1 MSGNVVETVDVVV
14 VGSGFGG
21 SVTACRVAEAG
32 YDVLLLERGRRYP
45 PGSFPRS
52 PSALARNLWDPSEGL
67 HGLFDVWSFRH
78 IEAVVSSGLGGGSLI
93 YANVMLRKDERWFVD
108 DAGPSGG
115 YESWPV
121 TRADLDPWYD
131 LAEEVLGARA
141 NPYPHMDVTPKA
153 RAIHRAAERL
163 NLDCFR
169 PSLAVSFAGPTQ
181 RPGDPI
187 LGAAGSPT
195 QNLHGAVRRTCN
207 LCGECN
213 LGCNSGSKNTL
224 DHTYL
229 SRAERASGQLR
240 DRCEVRTVT
249 PVAGGYEVGY
259 VRHEPENEGVRIDT
273 ARLPVR
279 TVRAKVVV
287 VAAGALGSTYL
298 LLRNRDNLPA
308 LGPALGARFSGN
320 GDLLG
325 FVRGCVNPL
334 EPSNGPVIT
343 STIRVPDELDGA
355 EGRGF
360 YLQDGG
366 YPGFV
371 DWLVEATGAAG
382 TARRAGRALV
392 ARLLDRLSGVPRSQI
407 GAELSAVLGDGQ
419 RSSGLLPLLG
429 MGRDVPDGTLRLRRG
444 WLDVDWDA
452 TTSRAYLD
460 RLTAT
465 MAAVAEEL
473 GGTLAMNPNSLL
485 RRLIT
490 VHPLGGCPMARDHR
504 RGVVDDHGETFGHPG
519 LFVADGAVMPGP
531 VGANPSLTIAA
542 LAERFSTRVLDRLA
556 AGQPAATQEAMA

>member
-1 MSGNVVETVDVVV
+1 MSGTKQVETVDVVV

-21 SVTACRVAEAG
+21 SVAACRVAEAG
-32 YDVLLLERGRRYP
+32 YDVLLLERGRRYA
-45 PGSFPRS
+45 PGDFPRS

-67 HGLFDVWSFRH
+67 QGLFDIWSFRH

-121 TRADLDPWYD
+121 TRADLDPHYD
-131 LAEEVLGARA
+131 TAEEVLGASA
-141 NPYPHMDVTPKA
+141 NPYPNMATPKT
-153 RAIHRAAERL
+153 RAMHRAAERL

-169 PSLAVSFAGPTQ
+169 PPLAVSFAGPDQ

-187 LGAAGSPT
+187 LDTARQ
-195 QNLHGAVRRTCN
+195 QNLHGVIRRTCTM
-207 LCGECN
+207 CGECN

-229 SRAERASGQLR
+229 SRAQQATAMLK

-259 VRHEPENEGVRIDT
+259 VEHHEENEGVRIDT

-279 TVRAKVVV
+279 RVRARVVV

-298 LLRNRDNLPA
+298 LLRNRRNLPA

-325 FVRGCVNPL
+325 FVRGCADQL

-343 STIRVPDELDGA
+343 STIRVPDAVDGA

-371 DWLVEATGAAG
+371 DWLIEATGAAG
-382 TARRAGRALV
+382 TARRAGRAFV
-392 ARLLDRLSGVPRSQI
+392 ARLLDRISGVPRSQI
-407 GAELSAVLGDGQ
+407 GAELSAVLGDGH

-429 MGRDVPDGTLRLRRG
+429 MGRDVPDGNLRLRKG
-444 WLDVDWDA
+444 WLDVDWDD
-452 TTSRAYLD
+452 TTSRVYFD
-460 RLTAT
+460 RVIAT
-465 MAAVAEEL
+465 MAAVAEEM
-473 GGTLAMNPNSLL
+473 GGKLAMNPTSLL

-490 VHPLGGCPMARDHR
+490 VHPLGGCPMAHDRR
-504 RGVVDDHGETFGHPG
+504 RGVVDAHGETFGHPG
-519 LFVADGAVMPGP
+519 LFVIDGSVMPGP
-531 VGANPSLTIAA
+531 VGPNPSLTIAA
-542 LAERFSTRVLDRLA
+542 LAERFSLRVLDRLS
-556 AGQPAATQEAMA
+556 AGRPAAAQEALA